1 MESQQVCCSPLNICH
16 YCTTTTATGCCQ
28 AGRNGGS
35 TLTSEVKVKCVICV
49 TILVLVFIQAHRATR
64 STSPAPSLA
73 EENTPMPCLYFC
85 LLGKT
90 LQTLPLRTH
99 NNTFTL
105 NEKLDKQHNTLACFN
120 TLTCVELI
128 WLRPVHGLSGGVHAG
143 GYGKKVKKENTG
155 SPCEKKKIWIWFI
168 FCHNT
173 TSPTRRPALANQ
185 KQANP
190 HSSLVYLFNTVY
202 LVVITANN

>member
-1 MESQQVCCSPLNICH
+1 MESQHVCCSPLNICH

-49 TILVLVFIQAHRATR
+49 TILVLVFMQAPRTTR
-64 STSPAPSLA
+64 PTSPALSLA
-73 EENTPMPCLYFC
+73 EENPPMPCLYFC
-85 LLGKT
+85 PLGKT
-90 LQTLPLRTH
+90 LQTLPLKTH

-105 NEKLDKQHNTLACFN
+105 NEKLDKQHSTLACFN

-143 GYGKKVKKENTG
+143 GYGKKVKRKKKKTG
-155 SPCEKKKIWIWFI
+155 SSCEKKKSGSNFV
-168 FCHNT
+168 T
-173 TSPTRRPALANQ
+173 TEHHPPDVLCWPNQ

-202 LVVITANN
+202 LVVITTNN